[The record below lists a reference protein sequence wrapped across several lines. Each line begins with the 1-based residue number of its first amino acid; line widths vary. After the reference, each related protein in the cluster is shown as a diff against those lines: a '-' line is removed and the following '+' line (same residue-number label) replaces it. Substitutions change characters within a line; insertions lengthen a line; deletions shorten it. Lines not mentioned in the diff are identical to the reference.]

1 MTTTKKKAPVRTPP
15 RIEWPTAL
23 VLTAVLAALV
33 AVWAFSSPEQRSTML
48 TGIAALGSV
57 VLAIMR
63 QMLAAQDHDAEPP
76 DSVAPPVRAPNGL
89 DRHEPLNRD
98 DERGRMRVGLP
109 AFARPLAPLL
119 LGLALIASGC
129 GASALHTHARV
140 GIFASVSLQASH
152 GALVSTCTT
161 LRDACMSEPGC
172 LAERRA
178 SCEVAAHAQD
188 GARDAVDVYLGA
200 IELAQAAG
208 GDGLG
213 TILGQALTLTRSA
226 YEGLARALAALGV
239 PLPAIPA
246 ELLALLGGA
255 S

>member
-1 MTTTKKKAPVRTPP
+1 MRTPP

-23 VLTAVLAALV
+23 VLTVTLAALV
-33 AVWAFSSPEQRSTML
+33 AVWWLASPEQRDTML

-57 VLAIMR
+57 VLAAMR
-63 QMLAAQDHDAEPP
+63 AMLSAQDAEPP
-76 DSVAPPVRAPNGL
+76 PPVVGNGF

-98 DERGRMRVGLP
+98 DDRGRMRVELP

-119 LGLALIASGC
+119 LALALIASGC
-129 GASALHTHARV
+129 GASALHTHARI

-200 IELAQAAG
+200 VELAQAAG
-208 GDGLG
+208 GDDPGLG
-213 TILGQALTLTRSA
+213 AILGQSLTLTRSA
-226 YEGLARALAALGV
+226 YEGLGRALAALGV

-246 ELLALLGGA
+246 ELTALLGGA